1 VFLKEEGEMRKPV
14 VFLPRDGPRAVVL
27 ARVTFGRNLWPI
39 VDADPYFGLPA
50 LVGLPVE
57 EVLL

>member
-1 VFLKEEGEMRKPV
+1 MRKPV